1 MSSLEDKK
9 GGTDLVVQLLPAIQV
24 FVQTVRL
31 CAPSLVSL
39 KKIDLAVDSSLLMY
53 ITDLTAAADGTEQ

>member
-1 MSSLEDKK
+1 MTSLEEKK
-9 GGTDLVVQLLPAIQV
+9 DVPDLVVKLLPAIQV

-53 ITDLTAAADGTEQ
+53 ITDLTAAADGNEQ